1 MFSPIKQGVSTWR
14 KNEYYD
20 IYVYSYIFSTCLFLN
35 KILWLNK
42 DKFSFKTLFI
52 HDFFFYRKNRCFIPS
67 QWNYL
72 NDWLRSDGE
81 PAAAVGMESSPDILS
96 DQHDGDPDPVKHH
109 PSQDSH
115 PLVHGKSP
123 NYLFQIYK
131 LFAPVSYR
139 DASRGIIS
147 D

>member
-1 MFSPIKQGVSTWR
+1 MFSPIKQGVSTRR

-20 IYVYSYIFSTCLFLN
+20 IYIFSTCLFVN

-52 HDFFFYRKNRCFIPS
+52 HDFFSIEKTGVVNNFIPS
-67 QWNYL
+67 QWNYQ

-115 PLVHGKSP
+115 PLVH
-123 NYLFQIYK
+123 
-131 LFAPVSYR
+131 
-139 DASRGIIS
+139 D
-147 D
+147 

>member
-1 MFSPIKQGVSTWR
+1 M
-14 KNEYYD
+14 
-20 IYVYSYIFSTCLFLN
+20 N
-35 KILWLNK
+35 KILWLTK
-42 DKFSFKTLFI
+42 DKFSFKALFI
-52 HDFFFYRKNRCFIPS
+52 YDFFSIEKTGVVNNFIPS

-81 PAAAVGMESSPDILS
+81 PAAALGMESSPDILS

-123 NYLFQIYK
+123 NHLFNIDK
-131 LFAPVSYR
+131 LFAPVSGR
-139 DASRGIIS
+139 DTSRGIVS